1 MSEALRPRVPI
12 KEGYFTIPDD
22 PAAIPNVVV
31 SRCRDCGEH
40 FFPKRLVCAKCLS
53 RALDG
58 VGIEARGTLYSF
70 TWVYMPLFGSM
81 RIEHMDGYGVGQ
93 IDLPEGPRV
102 QLPLA
107 GKKEEARGGLCL
119 VGGVEPLREDAG
131 RDVCI
136 LRFRPA
142 EAP

>member
-1 MSEALRPRVPI
+1 M

-53 RALDG
+53 RMLDS
-58 VGIEARGTLYSF
+58 VEIEARGTLYSY

-107 GKKEEARGGLCL
+107 GKKEEYRVGLKL
-119 VGGVEPLREDAG
+119 VG
-131 RDVCI
+131 
-136 LRFRPA
+136 
-142 EAP
+142 

>member
-1 MSEALRPRVPI
+1 M

-31 SRCRDCGEH
+31 SRCRDV
-40 FFPKRLVCAKCLS
+40 R
-53 RALDG
+53 RALLPEADG
-58 VGIEARGTLYSF
+58 VREVPVARASRPSRCQARGTLYSY
-70 TWVYMPLFGSM
+70 TWVHMPLFGSM

-93 IDLPEGPRV
+93 IDLPEGPRI

-107 GKKEEARGGLCL
+107 GKRDEYRSACRSCGEI
-119 VGGVEPLREDAG
+119 EPLREDDG
-131 RDVCI
+131 RDICI

-142 EAP
+142 GS